1 MAIKDLSCP
10 VCSADLPLAG
20 DEKAGDEVYCSCCGA
35 PGTLTKAAGEDDCE
49 VEEDF

>member
-1 MAIKDLSCP
+1 MMIRDLTCP

-20 DEKAGDEVYCSCCGA
+20 DERPGDEVYCSCCGS
-35 PGTLTKAAGEDDCE
+35 PGKITGNARDENCD